1 MLLPKEKLGGKKEK
15 IKLIAIVWG
24 VAVLTSLIWLA
35 YSGRYLGGLSGLAGS
50 APSVQIMKFI
60 FNPFDFI
67 QAFLYNLEING
78 GKYLTEMFGSAIG
91 WFDFVKL
98 VSIAPY
104 TLFVMYIV
112 TLLFDNSV
120 KNKFN
125 LFQKVILTLV
135 ILAVIALIFVSLYI
149 QWTKPDSQ
157 GIDGIQGRYFIPLLP
172 AAGLLIGSIVKNKSE
187 YNEINMAKGISII
200 GLVIHLQLM
209 LTIYICNI

>member
-1 MLLPKEKLGGKKEK
+1 M
-15 IKLIAIVWG
+15 
-24 VAVLTSLIWLA
+24 
-35 YSGRYLGGLSGLAGS
+35 
-50 APSVQIMKFI
+50 
-60 FNPFDFI
+60 
-67 QAFLYNLEING
+67 
-78 GKYLTEMFGSAIG
+78 
-91 WFDFVKL
+91 
-98 VSIAPY
+98 
-104 TLFVMYIV
+104 
-112 TLLFDNSV
+112 
-120 KNKFN
+120 
-125 LFQKVILTLV
+125 